1 MSLRLVYSRPCT
13 SDVLL
18 NALCKAA
25 HNLIWAEDAA
35 KWHRRLPDG
44 PDYERARKQALA
56 RVERILLHAE
66 RCHIITGT
74 GVRRLMGV
82 VFDAMVA
89 SRWRHAPKQI
99 PGLDVANQI
108 AALPRTLRQV
118 WHVYSNVE
126 QVLVFT
132 SPTAVRVLT
141 RADELAGDPV
151 VPGFRLP
158 VAALFPPSAP
168 AP

>member
-1 MSLRLVYSRPCT
+1 MSIRLVYSRPHT

-25 HNLIWAEDAA
+25 HELIWAEDAA
-35 KWHRRLPDG
+35 TWHRHLSDA
-44 PDYERARKQALA
+44 DTFAKARTRALA

-66 RCHIITGT
+66 RCHIITGQ

-89 SRWRHAPKQI
+89 SRWRSAPKQI

-118 WHVYSNVE
+118 W
-126 QVLVFT
+126 
-132 SPTAVRVLT
+132 RVCRVQSVVT
-141 RADELAGDPV
+141 RTLRLA
-151 VPGFRLP
+151 
-158 VAALFPPSAP
+158 S
-168 AP
+168 

>member
-35 KWHRRLPDG
+35 TWHRRLPDG
-44 PDYERARKQALA
+44 PDFERARKRAMA

-66 RCHIITGT
+66 RCHIINGQ

-82 VFDAMVA
+82 VFDAMVC
-89 SRWRHAPKQI
+89 SRWRGAKQI

-108 AALPRTLRQV
+108 ATLPRTLCQV
-118 WHVYSNVE
+118 W
-126 QVLVFT
+126 
-132 SPTAVRVLT
+132 RVCRVQSVVT
-141 RADELAGDPV
+141 RILRLA
-151 VPGFRLP
+151 
-158 VAALFPPSAP
+158 S
-168 AP
+168 